1 MRDENIL
8 GDKNVGDENVGDET
22 TVSLVPGM

>member
-8 GDKNVGDENVGDET
+8 GDENVGDENVGDET

>member
-22 TVSLVPGM
+22 TVSLVPDM